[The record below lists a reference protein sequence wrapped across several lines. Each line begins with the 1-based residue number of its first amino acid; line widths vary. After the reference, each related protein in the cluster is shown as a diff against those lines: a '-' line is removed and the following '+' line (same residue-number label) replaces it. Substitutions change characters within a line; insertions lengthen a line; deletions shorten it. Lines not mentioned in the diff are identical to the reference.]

1 MKLEASKKKLPE
13 SKKEQLKSFLMG
25 AKPSIHKTIINTESY
40 KVDPAETAIE
50 EKTDPLLEG
59 IKRDTTKMFSYL
71 TNIKNVLKTNN
82 TSNETIKNKN
92 LFSFSYPK
100 NISSDTSVSSLK
112 TSNSVMNKNI
122 DQNVVF
128 KPSTSTL
135 QQIHEKFNTSMNPTN
150 ILNITKRPMIPAM
163 RQGGVVKEPMVS
175 YLHENEAVVPLK
187 ESKQFSDVIK
197 IISKETKNNI
207 TKNEKT
213 NNTSELRNYTANRSM
228 TQNNRSDSSNK
239 QNNTSVIDNRSSP
252 IIVQGGGGGEK
263 DTLTAKIPTVYSGSA
278 STSEFFVN
286 SSRVPSWRTSIG

>member
-1 MKLEASKKKLPE
+1 MKLETPKKKLSE

-25 AKPSIHKTIINTESY
+25 AKPTIHKTTLNTESY
-40 KVDPAETAIE
+40 KKDPSESVVE
-50 EKTDPLLEG
+50 EKTNPLLEG
-59 IKRDTTKMFSYL
+59 VRRDTTKMFSYL
-71 TNIKNVLKTNN
+71 TNIKNILETNN
-82 TSNETIKNKN
+82 TNNKTIKNKN

-135 QQIHEKFNTSMNPTN
+135 QQIQEKFNTSINPTN

-228 TQNNRSDSSNK
+228 TQNNRSNSSR
-239 QNNTSVIDNRSSP
+239 QESNTSVIDNRSTP
-252 IIVQGGGGGEK
+252 LVFQGGGGGGQ
-263 DTLTAKIPTVYSGSA
+263 DTLTAKIPSVYSGSA

-286 SSRVPSWRTSIG
+286 SSRVPSWRSSIG